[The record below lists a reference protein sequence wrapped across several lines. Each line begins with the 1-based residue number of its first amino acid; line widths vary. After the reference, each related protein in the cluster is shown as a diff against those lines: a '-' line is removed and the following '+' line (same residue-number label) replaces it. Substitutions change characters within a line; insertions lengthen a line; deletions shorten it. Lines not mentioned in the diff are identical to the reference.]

1 MTLAGRLR
9 RAALSLARSSGA
21 FRAVGQSDWRR
32 RRLTILCYHGLALED
47 EHLWRPGLYVTPA
60 QFETR
65 LARLRELGATVLPL
79 DEALRRLRDGTLPP
93 LAVTITF
100 DDGGADFHS
109 AALPLLRA
117 SGTPST
123 VYLTTYYCLA
133 GGPIYSLA
141 IDYLLWRGPARVLE
155 PWPEMGITE
164 VVRFDDERQ
173 RAALT
178 RRIVAATRGPAFTV
192 ARRDALLDEL
202 AARLGGDARMLRRRR
217 LLSIMTP
224 DEVSDCARSGVAV
237 QLHTHRHRTPRDAA
251 LFRRELDE
259 NARVIQRLS
268 GSTPRHFCYPSG
280 DYAPAMF
287 DWLAS
292 AGVSSA
298 VTCEVAL
305 AAAASPQF
313 TLPRFLDTSQQP
325 EAAFDGWVTG
335 GAAWVSR
342 PPWARRSA
350 ALPLSPLG

>member
-9 RAALSLARSSGA
+9 RAALSLARFSGA
-21 FRAVGQSDWRR
+21 LRAVGRSDWRR
-32 RRLTILCYHGLALED
+32 RRLTILCFHGLALED
-47 EHLWRPGLYVTPA
+47 EHLWRPGLYMTPA
-60 QFETR
+60 QFGAR
-65 LARLRELGATVLPL
+65 LGRLRELGATVLPL
-79 DEALRRLRDGTLPP
+79 DEALRRLRDGTLPR
-93 LAVTITF
+93 LGVTITF

-109 AALPLLRA
+109 EALPLLRA
-117 SGTPST
+117 AGMPST

-141 IDYLLWRGPARVLE
+141 ADYLLWRGPARVLE
-155 PWPEMGITE
+155 PWPELGITE
-164 VVRFDDERQ
+164 PARFDDERQ

-178 RRIVAATRGPAFTV
+178 RRIVTATRGPAFTV
-192 ARRDALLDEL
+192 ARREALLEEL
-202 AARLGGDARMLRRRR
+202 AARLGNDSR
-217 LLSIMTP
+217 LLQRRGLLRIMTP
-224 DEVSDCARSGVAV
+224 DQVSDCARSGVAV
-237 QLHTHRHRTPRDAA
+237 ELHTHRHRTPRDAA
-251 LFRRELDE
+251 LFRHELDE

-280 DYAPAMF
+280 DYVPAMV

-292 AGVSSA
+292 AGVRSA

-305 AAAASPQF
+305 AGAASSPF

-342 PPWARRSA
+342 PLRAQR
-350 ALPLSPLG
+350 